1 MFKIPTWK
9 YTNISKNMNMFKEHV
24 KYSTLQSNVQW
35 LSALGHALEHAYNG

>member
-24 KYSTLQSNVQW
+24 KYNNLQYSIQW
-35 LSALGHALEHAYNG
+35 LSNTRLGGRNHPWF